1 MTGRARIAEAG
12 TVSHSASRTLLAG
25 AILLLLTAAGAL
37 AAPVRIVTAGEL
49 SAEISATGRTP
60 VVLDARPSR
69 DFRAGHVPG
78 SLRVDWRDF
87 SESRPGIASYLFG
100 DPARWG
106 LLAVDRASLL
116 DRLRALGMSSSRP
129 VVVVGDPSGWGEEG
143 RVAWMLLYLGH
154 PEVALL
160 DGGFPAWAV
169 ENPGRIERDAAHAP
183 SGDFEP
189 EPQPDRRIRLEA
201 LRAAIAVGS
210 VTLLDARTAEEFAG
224 KRLRGQKRGGPD
236 SRCPAR
242 PRGLAP
248 GGGRSL
254 CRRADA
260 REARRPAPPRRPARD
275 VLHGGRSLGASRRPP
290 RGPPRDRRRELR
302 RVALGVGLSRR
313 PAARDRSLR
322 SAAPEAGMSLA
333 GSGLD
338 PTPDGVLSAQD
349 RPGARTAAS
358 LGQ

>member
-189 EPQPDRRIRLEA
+189 EPQPDRRMRLER

-224 KRLRGQKRGGPD
+224 KRLRGQKRGG
-236 SRCPAR
+236 RI
-242 PRGLAP
+242 
-248 GGGRSL
+248 
-254 CRRADA
+254 
-260 REARRPAPPRRPARD
+260 
-275 VLHGGRSLGASRRPP
+275 
-290 RGPPRDRRRELR
+290 
-302 RVALGVGLSRR
+302 
-313 PAARDRSLR
+313 
-322 SAAPEAGMSLA
+322 
-333 GSGLD
+333 
-338 PTPDGVLSAQD
+338 
-349 RPGARTAAS
+349 PGARLVPEAS
-358 LGQ
+358 LRAADGLYVDGQTLAKLVGPLRPGVPLATYCTGGVRSALLAVLLEARLGIVAANYDGSLWEWGSRDDLPLETGP